1 MSYYEKHNSV
11 SGNWIKSS
19 EVVSGTLAKIKSE
32 TTPMTSQFKDKE
44 GNPKM
49 QDVAKIQLKGQ
60 KEAMNVNLNRATIEA
75 LVDAYGNE
83 SRNWI
88 DKMLTVQAEKMI
100 VGGKRVIA
108 LYFVPE
114 GYEVNEDESGYMV
127 IRRKGATPSTLSEAD
142 KERIKTLREGAQS
155 ATSSWDGLD
164 EATDEVNPA
173 DIPF

>member
-1 MSYYEKHNSV
+1 MAYYDKHNSI
-11 SGNWIKSS
+11 SGNWIRAN

-32 TTPMTSQFKDKE
+32 TSPSPSQFKDKE

-49 QDVAKIQLKGQ
+49 QDVAKVQLKGQ
-60 KEAMNVNLNRATIEA
+60 KDLVNVSLNRATIDA

-88 DKMLTVQAEKMI
+88 DKTLTVQAEKMI

-114 GYEVNEDESGYMV
+114 GYEVSEDESGYMV
-127 IRRKGATPSTLSEAD
+127 IRRKGNAPSTLSEDA
-142 KERIKTLREGAQS
+142 KAKIIAAREGAQN
-155 ATSSWDGLD
+155 AAESWDGLD
-164 EATDEVNPA
+164 ATTDDVNPD